1 MFGVLGPGRH
11 AESRRLAAAL
21 LDAELDRLR
30 ALAPAELRR
39 AAGAPRESERDG
51 IAILTRVDA
60 DGDRLLVLV
69 EARRGRR
76 MLATGGFVMAPDGS
90 THTPH

>member
-1 MFGVLGPGRH
+1 MFGALRPGRH
-11 AESRRLAAAL
+11 AEARRRALAL

-30 ALAPAELRR
+30 ALEPEELSGM
-39 AAGAPRESERDG
+39 AGAPQDQERED
-51 IAILTRVDA
+51 IAMRTRVDA

-69 EARRGRR
+69 DARCGRR
-76 MLATGGFVMAPDGS
+76 MLATGGFVMAADGS